1 MTLQQVNEK
10 WMSFKREQGLI
21 CDLQIEEILSDA
33 PKGVEA
39 SFDLQELMTGRVVL
53 HVSDQLDFC
62 RTDYVDFVLYHEFTH
77 LYDFYGC
84 PYAQGRQE
92 DFYGYMNSFS
102 EFHASRLSLAEILRA
117 DISCRTF
124 IGSPAGSGPGLP
136 MTIMDRSDLLPQPDR
151 TGSIRQLLNRC
162 YGMAKNGFEKFQEL
176 SIPQIFQF
184 CFKQVM
190 YIFGYV
196 SLFESA
202 DVMARQVCRE
212 LRLTEEHYMN
222 LYRALLKSET
232 DEVLSAT
239 KSIYEEAYVPFVK
252 AFAGKDGSSEEE
264 GADYWEMIGGD
275 SGDWNW
281 GGRSRAN
288 VGVKQKFKGFRS
300 GRHNTPVKSVEDLKR
315 EIGLKE

>member
-53 HVSDQLDFC
+53 HVSDQLDLC
-62 RTDYVDFVLYHEFTH
+62 KKDYVDFVLYHEFTH
-77 LYDFYGC
+77 LYDFYSC
-84 PYAQGRQE
+84 PYTQGRQE
-92 DFYGYMNSFS
+92 DFFGYMNSFS

-136 MTIMDRSDLLPQPDR
+136 MAIMDRSDLLPQPDR
-151 TGSIRQLLNRC
+151 MGSVRQLLNRC
-162 YGMAKNGFEKFQEL
+162 KKKKKNGFEKFQEL

-202 DVMARQVCRE
+202 AVMARQVCRE
-212 LRLTEEHYMN
+212 LGLTEEHYMK
-222 LYRALLKSET
+222 LYRALLVSET
-232 DEVLSAT
+232 DDVLSAT

-300 GRHNTPVKSVEDLKR
+300 GRNNAPVKSVEDLKR